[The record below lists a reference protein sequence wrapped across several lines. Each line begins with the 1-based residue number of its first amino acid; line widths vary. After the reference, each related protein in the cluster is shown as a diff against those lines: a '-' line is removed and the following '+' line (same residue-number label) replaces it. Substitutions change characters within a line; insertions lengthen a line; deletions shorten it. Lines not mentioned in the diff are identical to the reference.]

1 MNRTTMF
8 RKALREATTCSV
20 ERIAQE
26 AGYSRSAFDTYLN
39 RSAPSSAALRA
50 LARVLRDRAARLL
63 HWAERLDGAADEE
76 AR

>member
-8 RKALREATTCSV
+8 RKALREAAACSV
-20 ERIAQE
+20 GRIARE
-26 AGYSRSAFDTYLN
+26 AGYSRSAFDMYLN

-50 LARVLRDRAARLL
+50 LAGTLRARAARLIR
-63 HWAERLDGAADEE
+63 WAERLEGAADEE